1 VQLTRDGV
9 VHMAFH
15 PRCDT
20 LVLAAAD
27 KGGHVGLW
35 HIDRDSCGDAAWAPP
50 AAAAAPV
57 KPSPGRRRSA
67 GARGLLCPGVQ
78 RLLLLGTAC
87 HVTRDS
93 VFLAL
98 TSTAANKPC
107 L

>member
-1 VQLTRDGV
+1 MRLHATVPKRDPECHEMRWFAQLTRDGV

-35 HIDRDSCGDAAWAPP
+35 HIDRDSCGDAAWAPE
-50 AAAAAPV
+50 AAATAPV

-67 GARGLLCPGVQ
+67 GAG
-78 RLLLLGTAC
+78 
-87 HVTRDS
+87 
-93 VFLAL
+93 
-98 TSTAANKPC
+98 
-107 L
+107 